1 MDSSFLS
8 YGKEKESRSRAG
20 FTTPFGVCERNVAMK
35 EKIPL
40 HTWMKQRWE
49 FDNKKMCFSARVNA
63 MITEFFMFLYHQA
76 DYLQIKNLA
85 NLWQTRMGKA
95 MIPLNTHIAICLNI
109 EIRR

>member
-1 MDSSFLS
+1 M
-8 YGKEKESRSRAG
+8 GRKKKAEAG
-20 FTTPFGVCERNVAMK
+20 LIHYPLWVCERNVVVK
-35 EKIPL
+35 EKTPF
-40 HTWMKQRWE
+40 HTWMRQCRKSG
-49 FDNKKMCFSARVNA
+49 NKKCGFSIRVNA